1 MAVDRLGKSSSFK
14 ATWDGAITAG
24 AGFTLQGQTKN
35 STNDRFVSHYA
46 QTHTLNDENL
56 TLYSDEAYTGAAA
69 VAPKAGKSSSTSRG
83 FWLFIVFT
91 VKEAEIN
98 TLKLADNTPDI

>member
-14 ATWDGAITAG
+14 ATWDGAVTAG
-24 AGFTLQGQTKN
+24 AGFTLQGQTKM
-35 STNDRFVSHYA
+35 TDLCHTML
-46 QTHTLNDENL
+46 THTLNDENL
-56 TLYSDEAYTGAAA
+56 TLYTDEAYTGAAA

-98 TLKLADNTPDI
+98 TLKLADKYA

>member
-1 MAVDRLGKSSSFK
+1 ML
-14 ATWDGAITAG
+14 
-24 AGFTLQGQTKN
+24 
-35 STNDRFVSHYA
+35 
-46 QTHTLNDENL
+46 THTLNDENL

-98 TLKLADNTPDI
+98 TLKLADKYA

>member
-1 MAVDRLGKSSSFK
+1 MTGWGSRPPLKLRGMVQSLQELALHCRDKQK
-14 ATWDGAITAG
+14 TAQM
-24 AGFTLQGQTKN
+24 TDLCHTML
-35 STNDRFVSHYA
+35 
-46 QTHTLNDENL
+46 THTLNDENL

-98 TLKLADNTPDI
+98 TLKLADKYA